1 MVVPYGDINPKSK
14 IPYIN
19 YSFIGINIIIF
30 LMVNFQTENEI
41 LNIWTEYAYIPE
53 KSTFTAL
60 FTSMFLHAN
69 IFHLLGNM
77 LFLWITGDNIEDTLG
92 HGFYIIFYIVAG
104 VAATIVYSL
113 TLSVG
118 AGSIP
123 TLGAS
128 GAISGVLGAYL
139 VFFPKSRIK
148 FFYWFYFLFGRFTL
162 PALYAIG
169 FWFVFQQLFPT
180 MLGATETSG
189 IAYWAHIGGFLFGVV
204 IALFLKLTGLIKIHN
219 ANFLYK
225 AGDKLTNNY
234 YFLLSK
240 SSLNLNIYKKPSL
253 KPVTIHSV
261 KVNKSGDELGTII
274 KRHTFQVVEEGSVS
288 RLEPWYKINNI
299 PGLDKKEK
307 GYVKQSEVLKKATKR
322 C

>member
-41 LNIWTEYAYIPE
+41 LNIWTNYAYIPE

-69 IFHLLGNM
+69 ILHLLGNM

-92 HGFYIIFYIVAG
+92 HGFYIVFYIVAG
-104 VAATIVYSL
+104 LAATTAY
-113 TLSVG
+113 TLMLSAE

-128 GAISGVLGAYL
+128 GAISGVLGAYW

-148 FFYWFYFLFGRFTL
+148 FFYWFYFFVGRFTL

-180 MLGATETSG
+180 MFGATETSG

-219 ANFLYK
+219 AGFLYK
-225 AGDKLTNNY
+225 AGDRLKTY
-234 YFLLSK
+234 YSK
-240 SSLNLNIYKKPSL
+240 YSLNIYKKPSL
-253 KPVTIHSV
+253 KPLKIHSV
-261 KVNKSGDELGTII
+261 KAIGDELGTII
-274 KRHTFQVVEEGSVS
+274 KRHTFQVVEEGCVS
-288 RLEPWYKINNI
+288 RLEPWYKIKNI
-299 PGLDKKEK
+299 SGLDKKEK
-307 GYVKQSEVLKKATKR
+307 GYVKQSDLLKKN
-322 C
+322 